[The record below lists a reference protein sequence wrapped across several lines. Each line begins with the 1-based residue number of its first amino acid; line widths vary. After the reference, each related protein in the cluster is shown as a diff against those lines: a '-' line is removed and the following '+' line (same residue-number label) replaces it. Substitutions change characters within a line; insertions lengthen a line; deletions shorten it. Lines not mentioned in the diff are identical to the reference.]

1 MDEQI
6 NKSVAT
12 KFYQAFADRDIETM
26 VSCYQDDITF
36 EDPAFGHLEGKHASN
51 MWRML
56 LAQGDKDLIITFGEP
71 KIIGNSIVT
80 NWEAVYKFSKT
91 SRIVHNKITA
101 TMTFEDGKIKTHKD
115 VFNIWKWS
123 RMALG
128 TTGLLLGFTPIVKN
142 KIRSQALKSLHKF
155 ESSLS

>member
-6 NKSVAT
+6 NISVAA

-26 VSCYQDDITF
+26 VSCYHEDISF
-36 EDPAFGHLEGKHASN
+36 EDPAFGVLKGKKATN

-56 LAQGDKDLIITFGEP
+56 MAQGDKDLIITFSDPES
-71 KIIGNSIVT
+71 NNNAIVT
-80 NWEAVYKFSKT
+80 HWEAIYKFSKT
-91 SRIVHNKITA
+91 GRTVHNKITA
-101 TMTFEDGKIKTHKD
+101 TMTFKDGEIITHKD

-142 KIRSQALKSLHKF
+142 KIRSQALKSLQKF